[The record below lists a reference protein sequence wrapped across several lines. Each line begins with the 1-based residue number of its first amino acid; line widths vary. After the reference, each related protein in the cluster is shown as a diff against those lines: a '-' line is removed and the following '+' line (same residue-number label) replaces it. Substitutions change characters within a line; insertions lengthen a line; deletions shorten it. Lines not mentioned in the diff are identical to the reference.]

1 MNDLF
6 ATLKPGSEEWI
17 LASNLDPAGI
27 PRHIAVIMD
36 GNGRWAKHRHLP
48 RIAGHKAGVD
58 SVRDIV
64 ESSARLGVS
73 VLTLYAFST
82 ENWKRPGLEVQALW
96 QLLRLYLR
104 SELPTLQKNNVKL
117 VAIGRIAELPDNV
130 KLELSRVEQATAA
143 NTGLQLNLA
152 LNYSGRA
159 EMVDAIRAIVA
170 QGIPPLQIT
179 EEVISSNL
187 YTHNLPEP
195 DLLIRTS
202 GEMRVSNFL
211 LWQIAY
217 SELVVSPTLWPDFR
231 CRHLLE
237 AIIEFQRRDRRFGG
251 LSADQTTPDPILEE
265 IPVTL
270 ATK

>member
-1 MNDLF
+1 MKDLLE
-6 ATLKPGSEEWI
+6 TLKKGSEEWI
-17 LASNLDPAGI
+17 LATTLEPSRL

-36 GNGRWAKHRHLP
+36 GNGRWARLRHLP
-48 RIAGHKAGVD
+48 RIAGHKAGVN

-64 ESSARLGVS
+64 ESCARLNIEA
-73 VLTLYAFST
+73 LTLYAFST
-82 ENWKRPGLEVQALW
+82 ENWKRPTLEVQALW

-104 SELPTLQKNNVKL
+104 SELSTLRDNNVRLK
-117 VAIGRIAELPDNV
+117 AIGRIEDLPSSVRAELEHV
-130 KLELSRVEQATAA
+130 TRLTAS

-159 EMVDAIRAIVA
+159 ELVDAIRSIVA
-170 QGIPPLQIT
+170 SGASPNEIDEDLI
-179 EEVISSNL
+179 ERNL
-187 YTHNLPEP
+187 YTAGLPEP

-217 SELVVSPTLWPDFR
+217 SELVVSSTLWPDFR

-237 AIIEFQRRDRRFGG
+237 AIHEYQRRERRFGG
-251 LSADQTTPDPILEE
+251 VLQASEVIDEAEA
-265 IPVTL
+265 IPVGL
-270 ATK
+270 SSK

>member
-6 ATLKPGSEEWI
+6 ETLRLGSEEWM
-17 LASNLDPAGI
+17 LAKNLDPSRL

-36 GNGRWAKHRHLP
+36 GNGRWAKLRHLP
-48 RIAGHKAGVD
+48 RVAGHKAGVN

-64 ESSARLGVS
+64 ESCARIGIEA
-73 VLTLYAFST
+73 LTLYAFST
-82 ENWKRPGLEVQALW
+82 ENWKRPTLEVQALW

-104 SELPTLQKNNVKL
+104 SELSTLRENNVCL
-117 VAIGRIAELPDNV
+117 TAIGRIEELPAYVQN
-130 KLELSRVEQATAA
+130 ELAHVTRLTAA
-143 NTGLQLNLA
+143 NTGLKLNLA

-159 EMVDAIRAIVA
+159 EIVDAIREIVSSGVPANAID
-170 QGIPPLQIT
+170 
-179 EEVISSNL
+179 EELIDRHL
-187 YTHNLPEP
+187 YTSGLPEP

-217 SELVVSPTLWPDFR
+217 SELVVSATLWPDFR

-237 AIIEFQRRDRRFGG
+237 SLLEYQRRQRRFGG
-251 LSADQTTPDPILEE
+251 VGEASTVSGEPDT
-265 IPVTL
+265 V
-270 ATK
+270 AVSVSSR